1 MTQPISEP
9 TSQVSGAP
17 LKVPDTFLIILILA
31 LVAYGAT
38 WLIAPGVFQMDG
50 TGRVIPGSYI
60 ASTTPDGAPLFG
72 TKDNIGLLNFLFEGL
87 VSGGRSSATVGLM
100 AFMLVIGGAFGVI
113 MRTGAVD
120 RALTAVL
127 PKEGGGDG
135 IIAILFVAFS
145 LAGAVFGMG
154 EEAIAISLILVPALM
169 RAGYDSI
176 TGILCCYVATQ
187 VGFATSW
194 MNPFSVIV
202 AQSIAGLPIMS
213 GLIFRVVMW
222 TLFTAIGALYVWRYA
237 RSVRLDPLRSM
248 SRSSD
253 QKWVHKLQAGAG
265 QGQFGLG
272 DALIMLALGLGII
285 WVAWGV
291 VVKGYYLA
299 EIAAQFMAVGL
310 VAGIIG
316 RIFRLNGV
324 DGNDLVEAFRDGA
337 VQLAPAVLIVAAA
350 KGIVLILG
358 GDSPSVPSLLNTLL
372 HGMGSLTALLPNWA
386 TAWGMLVFQTL
397 INFFIVSGSGQAA
410 ITMPLMAPLADLSG
424 VSRQTAVLAFQ
435 LGDGLTNVVV
445 PTSGALMGCLA
456 AARLDFTRWLTF
468 FWKPMLGLFGLSSAF
483 VLGAHAMGYS

>member
-1 MTQPISEP
+1 M
-9 TSQVSGAP
+9 
-17 LKVPDTFLIILILA
+17 KVPDTFLIILVLA
-31 LVAYGAT
+31 LIAWATT
-38 WLIAPGVFQMDG
+38 WLIAPGVFQMDNG
-50 TGRVIPGSYI
+50 DPARVIPGSYQ
-60 ASTTPDGAPLFG
+60 ASAKPEGAPLFG
-72 TKDNIGLLNFLFEGL
+72 TEDNVGFLNFLFEGL
-87 VSGGRSSATVGLM
+87 VTGGRSSATVGLM

-120 RALTAVL
+120 RALTAIL
-127 PKEGGGDG
+127 PKQGGGDM
-135 IIAILFVAFS
+135 IVAVMFVAFS

-176 TGILCCYVATQ
+176 TGVLACYVATQ

-202 AQSIAGLPIMS
+202 AQAIASLPIMS
-213 GLIFRVVMW
+213 GLEFRLAMW
-222 TLFTAIGALYVWRYA
+222 VIYTLLGALFVWRYA
-237 RSVRLDPLRSM
+237 RSVRLDPARSLAL
-248 SRSSD
+248 SSD
-253 QKWVHKLQAGAG
+253 VQWKDKLEATAGHG
-265 QGQFGLG
+265 KFGLG
-272 DALIMLALGLGII
+272 DGLILLTLTLGVV

-291 VVKGYYLA
+291 VAKGYYLA

-310 VAGIIG
+310 VAGVIG
-316 RIFRLNGV
+316 RIFRLNGA
-324 DGNDLVEAFRDGA
+324 DSNDLVEAFRDGA
-337 VQLAPAVLIVAAA
+337 VQLAPAALIVAAA
-350 KGIVLILG
+350 KGIVLLLG

-372 HGMGSLTALLPNWA
+372 HGMGTITALLPDWA
-386 TAWGMLVFQTL
+386 TAWGMLIFQTV

-456 AARLDFTRWLTF
+456 AARLDFTRWITFAWRPFLLT
-468 FWKPMLGLFGLSSAF
+468 LLVSSAF
-483 VLGAHAMGYS
+483 VLTAHLLGFS